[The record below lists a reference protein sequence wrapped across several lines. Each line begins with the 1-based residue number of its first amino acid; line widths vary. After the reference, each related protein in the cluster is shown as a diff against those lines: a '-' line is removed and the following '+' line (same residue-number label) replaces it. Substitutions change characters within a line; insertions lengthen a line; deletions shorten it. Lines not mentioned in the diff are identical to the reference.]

1 MVHRNNLS
9 SDHTQRQSFGAEL
22 ENSYQITSIP
32 IISNL
37 FTTEVKSV
45 FACKSTVHKQ
55 VYLKFPDNDI
65 KDKPK
70 YITARVCLVCGDVKT
85 CADLLRRT

>member
-1 MVHRNNLS
+1 M
-9 SDHTQRQSFGAEL
+9 
-22 ENSYQITSIP
+22 P
-32 IISNL
+32 IIGNL
-37 FTTEVKSV
+37 FTPAELKEKSV
-45 FACKSTVHKQ
+45 FACKSTLHKQ